1 MTSNERF
8 TFASSIQNRIK
19 RMTIHK
25 EGYKII
31 FIVAFMAL
39 ILNTI
44 LHTYYPGDALFYGLS
59 IFSIVLCLFVISFFR
74 NPRRSIG
81 GDANSIIAP
90 ADGKVV
96 VIEEVME
103 TEYFNEKRLQVS
115 TFMSPAN
122 VHVNRSPIDGE
133 VKYFKYHPGRYLVA
147 WHPKSSTDNERT
159 SLVVEND
166 SFSVLIRQIAG
177 KLARRIVYY
186 VEQGDELE
194 RGEEFGF
201 IKFGSRVDLFLPLNT
216 KINVEIGQKVRG
228 GETVLGEVQ
237 N

>member
-1 MTSNERF
+1 
-8 TFASSIQNRIK
+8 
-19 RMTIHK
+19 MTIHK

-31 FIVAFMAL
+31 FIVSFFVL

-44 LHTYYPGDALFYGLS
+44 LYLYYPRDPKYLFLSLFS
-59 IFSIVLCLFVISFFR
+59 IFLFLFIISFFR
-74 NPRRSIG
+74 NPRRSIPLG
-81 GDANSIIAP
+81 ENNIIAP

-103 TEYFNEKRLQVS
+103 HEYYKERRLQVS
-115 TFMSPAN
+115 VFMSPAN

-159 SLVVEND
+159 SLVVENE

-186 VEQGDELE
+186 VEEGDEIE

-201 IKFGSRVDLFLPLNT
+201 IKFGSRVDLFLPLST
-216 KINVEIGQKVRG
+216 KLNIEIGQKVRG
-228 GETVLGEVQ
+228 GETVLGEVIL
-237 N
+237 

>member
-1 MTSNERF
+1 
-8 TFASSIQNRIK
+8 
-19 RMTIHK
+19 MTIHK

-31 FIVAFMAL
+31 FIVLFL
-39 ILNTI
+39 VLVLNTI
-44 LHTYYPGDALFYGLS
+44 LYLYYPKKPIYMAIS
-59 IFSIVLCLFVISFFR
+59 VFSIALCLFVVSFFR
-74 NPRRSIG
+74 NPRRSIA
-81 GDANSIIAP
+81 GDENSIIAP

-103 TEYFNEKRLQVS
+103 TEYYNERRLQVS

-122 VHVNRSPIDGE
+122 VHINRSPIDGE

-147 WHPKSSTDNERT
+147 WHPKSSTENERT

-186 VEQGDELE
+186 VEQGDEIE

-216 KINVEIGQKVRG
+216 KLNVQIGQKVRG
-228 GETVLGEVQ
+228 GETVLGEIQEV
-237 N
+237 

>member
-1 MTSNERF
+1 
-8 TFASSIQNRIK
+8 
-19 RMTIHK
+19 MTIHK

-31 FIVAFMAL
+31 FIVSFL
-39 ILNTI
+39 VLVLNTV
-44 LHTYYPGDALFYGLS
+44 LYLYYPRKPIYLGLA
-59 IFSIVLCLFVISFFR
+59 IFSIFLCLFVISFFR
-74 NPRRSIG
+74 NPRRSIPG
-81 GDANSIIAP
+81 GENNILAP

-96 VIEEVME
+96 VVEEVME
-103 TEYFNEKRLQVS
+103 TEYYNEKRLQVS
-115 TFMSPAN
+115 VFMSPAN

-133 VKYFKYHPGRYLVA
+133 VRYFKYHPGRYLVA

-159 SLVVEND
+159 SLVVENE

-186 VEQGDELE
+186 VEEGDEIE

-216 KINVEIGQKVRG
+216 QLYVKIGQKVRG
-228 GETVLGEVQ
+228 GETVMGMVKG
-237 N
+237 